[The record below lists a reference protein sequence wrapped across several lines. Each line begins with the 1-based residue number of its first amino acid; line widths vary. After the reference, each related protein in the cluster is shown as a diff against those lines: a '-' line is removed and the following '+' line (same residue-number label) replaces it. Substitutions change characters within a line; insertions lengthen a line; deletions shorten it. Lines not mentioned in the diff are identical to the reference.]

1 MNADFQAAYPR
12 LSAVILIVPTCNVTV
27 SKKRLLFKSLLKVW
41 MKATMKKEF
50 SMIQM
55 VELINVK

>member
-1 MNADFQAAYPR
+1 M
-12 LSAVILIVPTCNVTV
+12 
-27 SKKRLLFKSLLKVW
+27 KKRLLLKSSLKVW

-55 VELINVK
+55 VELMKVK